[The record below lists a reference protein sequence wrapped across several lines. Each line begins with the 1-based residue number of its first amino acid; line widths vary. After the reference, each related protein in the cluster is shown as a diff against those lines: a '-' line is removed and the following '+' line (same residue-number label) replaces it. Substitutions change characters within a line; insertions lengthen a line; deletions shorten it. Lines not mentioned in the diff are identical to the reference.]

1 MHFLEPLTLIKSPC
15 AIRTRIPSPRE
26 DPRRALGN
34 RITTPRRTGGEADT
48 LETLH
53 RGIEPSTRGRA
64 RERDRRIHAV
74 RTREIAT
81 LRALGF
87 ARTVVLLS
95 VLLEVLALALV
106 GGVCGGALAYAVFN
120 GLRATTYNQFSV
132 VAFRFAV
139 TPHLIAVRLAYALVL
154 GLIGGLLPAIRAARL
169 SIAAGLRRES
179 GSEHLE
185 DPRRAHAGADAHRHH
200 AEALQAPV
208 AHAVHQRRGANR
220 SGRPQRMAKRDGA
233 AVRIDALGV
242 QPEVADHRHRLRGEG
257 LVQLDPQQRI

>member
-106 GGVCGGALAYAVFN
+106 GGGMRRRAGVCSVQRIAGNHLQPVQRRRIPFRRHAAPDRRAPGLRPRPRIDRRPAACDPGRATVHRGRPAPRVRLRTPRRSPPRPCRCRCTSSPCRSPSSAGGACRAPASRCES
-120 GLRATTYNQFSV
+120 LRS
-132 VAFRFAV
+132 
-139 TPHLIAVRLAYALVL
+139 P
-154 GLIGGLLPAIRAARL
+154 PADGQARW
-169 SIAAGLRRES
+169 R
-179 GSEHLE
+179 
-185 DPRRAHAGADAHRHH
+185 RRAD
-200 AEALQAPV
+200 
-208 AHAVHQRRGANR
+208 
-220 SGRPQRMAKRDGA
+220 
-233 AVRIDALGV
+233 
-242 QPEVADHRHRLRGEG
+242 
-257 LVQLDPQQRI
+257 